1 MNKEDTLDEN
11 TSNIDEDFS
20 FERSVSKLLTNLAE
34 RVQSINGQLVY
45 RCELEKLLETLVL
58 LKNTETLNFSQL
70 TDLTAVDYPDRLQRF
85 ELVYQL
91 LSIENNKRVRI
102 ICSIDDGQIVPSVT
116 SIYKSAEWPEREVW
130 DMYGLFFSDHPD
142 LRRLLTDYGFE
153 GHPLRKDFPLTGYV
167 EVRYDDIEKRVAYQP
182 VQLTQ
187 EYRDFD
193 FLSPWEGDQELVY
206 SSLNRIEEVK
216 IGPNE
221 GGYIVMS
228 EMQIRPLTLNFGPQ
242 HPAAHGVLR
251 LVLEMDGEVIQR
263 ADPHVGLLHRG
274 TEKLIEQKTYL
285 QALPYFDRLDY
296 VSPMNQEHVWA
307 LSIEKSL
314 QIEVLE
320 EPNLLGLCFV
330 KLDEFL
336 IIS

>member
-1 MNKEDTLDEN
+1 MNNEDTLDED

-20 FERSVSKLLTNLAE
+20 FERSVSKLLTKLAE
-34 RVQSINGQLVY
+34 RVQSNNGQLVY

-102 ICSIDDGQIVPSVT
+102 ICSINDGQIVPSVT
-116 SIYKSAEWPEREVW
+116 GIYKSAEWPEREVW

-153 GHPLRKDFPLTGYV
+153 GHPLRKDFPLTGYI

-206 SSLNRIEEVK
+206 SSFNRTGEDK
-216 IGPNE
+216 IGSDE
-221 GGYIVMS
+221 GGD
-228 EMQIRPLTLNFGPQ
+228 T
-242 HPAAHGVLR
+242 
-251 LVLEMDGEVIQR
+251 
-263 ADPHVGLLHRG
+263 
-274 TEKLIEQKTYL
+274 
-285 QALPYFDRLDY
+285 
-296 VSPMNQEHVWA
+296 
-307 LSIEKSL
+307 
-314 QIEVLE
+314 
-320 EPNLLGLCFV
+320 
-330 KLDEFL
+330 
-336 IIS
+336 

>member
-1 MNKEDTLDEN
+1 MSKEDSLNEN

-20 FERSVSKLLTNLAE
+20 FERSVSKLLTKLAE
-34 RVQSINGQLVY
+34 RVQSNNGQLVY

-70 TDLTAVDYPDRLQRF
+70 TDLTAVDYPSRLQRF

-102 ICSIDDGQIVPSVT
+102 ICSINDGQIVPSVT
-116 SIYKSAEWPEREVW
+116 GIYKSAEWPEREVW

-206 SSLNRIEEVK
+206 SSVNRIEEVK
-216 IGPNE
+216 KGPNE
-221 GGYIVMS
+221 
-228 EMQIRPLTLNFGPQ
+228 
-242 HPAAHGVLR
+242 
-251 LVLEMDGEVIQR
+251 
-263 ADPHVGLLHRG
+263 RG
-274 TEKLIEQKTYL
+274 DT
-285 QALPYFDRLDY
+285 
-296 VSPMNQEHVWA
+296 
-307 LSIEKSL
+307 
-314 QIEVLE
+314 
-320 EPNLLGLCFV
+320 
-330 KLDEFL
+330 
-336 IIS
+336 

>member
-11 TSNIDEDFS
+11 TSNIDDALS
-20 FERSVSKLLTNLAE
+20 FERSVSKLLANLAE

-45 RCELEKLLETLVL
+45 RCVLDKLFETLVL

-70 TDLTAVDYPDRLQRF
+70 TDLTAVDYPDRIQRF

-102 ICSIDDGQIVPSVT
+102 ICPIEDGQIVPSIT

-167 EVRYDDIEKRVAYQP
+167 EARYDDIEKRVAYQP

-206 SSLNRIEEVK
+206 SSLNRTGDVK
-216 IGPNE
+216 IGPGE
-221 GGYIVMS
+221 GGD
-228 EMQIRPLTLNFGPQ
+228 
-242 HPAAHGVLR
+242 A
-251 LVLEMDGEVIQR
+251 
-263 ADPHVGLLHRG
+263 
-274 TEKLIEQKTYL
+274 
-285 QALPYFDRLDY
+285 
-296 VSPMNQEHVWA
+296 
-307 LSIEKSL
+307 
-314 QIEVLE
+314 
-320 EPNLLGLCFV
+320 
-330 KLDEFL
+330 
-336 IIS
+336 

>member
-1 MNKEDTLDEN
+1 MNKEDTSNEN
-11 TSNIDEDFS
+11 TSNIDEVPS

-45 RCELEKLLETLVL
+45 RCELDKLFETLVL

-70 TDLTAVDYPDRLQRF
+70 TDLTAVDYPDRLKRF

-102 ICSIDDGQIVPSVT
+102 ICSIDDGQIVPSIT

-167 EVRYDDIEKRVAYQP
+167 EARYDDIEKRVAYQP

-206 SSLNRIEEVK
+206 SSLNRIGDVK
-216 IGPNE
+216 IGPGE
-221 GGYIVMS
+221 GGD
-228 EMQIRPLTLNFGPQ
+228 T
-242 HPAAHGVLR
+242 
-251 LVLEMDGEVIQR
+251 
-263 ADPHVGLLHRG
+263 
-274 TEKLIEQKTYL
+274 
-285 QALPYFDRLDY
+285 
-296 VSPMNQEHVWA
+296 
-307 LSIEKSL
+307 
-314 QIEVLE
+314 
-320 EPNLLGLCFV
+320 
-330 KLDEFL
+330 
-336 IIS
+336 

>member
-1 MNKEDTLDEN
+1 MSKEDSLNEN
-11 TSNIDEDFS
+11 TSNIDEDLS
-20 FERSVSKLLTNLAE
+20 FERSVSKLLTKLAE
-34 RVQSINGQLVY
+34 RVQSNNGQLVY

-102 ICSIDDGQIVPSVT
+102 ICSINDGQIVPSVT
-116 SIYKSAEWPEREVW
+116 GIYKSAEWPEREVW

-206 SSLNRIEEVK
+206 SAVNRIGEVK
-216 IGPNE
+216 KSPN
-221 GGYIVMS
+221 G
-228 EMQIRPLTLNFGPQ
+228 
-242 HPAAHGVLR
+242 
-251 LVLEMDGEVIQR
+251 
-263 ADPHVGLLHRG
+263 RG
-274 TEKLIEQKTYL
+274 DT
-285 QALPYFDRLDY
+285 
-296 VSPMNQEHVWA
+296 
-307 LSIEKSL
+307 
-314 QIEVLE
+314 
-320 EPNLLGLCFV
+320 
-330 KLDEFL
+330 
-336 IIS
+336 

>member
-20 FERSVSKLLTNLAE
+20 FERSVSKLLANLAE

-45 RCELEKLLETLVL
+45 RCELDKLFETLVL

-70 TDLTAVDYPDRLQRF
+70 TDLTAVDYPDRIQRF

-102 ICSIDDGQIVPSVT
+102 ICPIDDGQIVPSIT

-167 EVRYDDIEKRVAYQP
+167 EARYDDIEKRVAYQP

-206 SSLNRIEEVK
+206 SSLNRIGDVK
-216 IGPNE
+216 IGPGE
-221 GGYIVMS
+221 GGMHSY
-228 EMQIRPLTLNFGPQ
+228 E
-242 HPAAHGVLR
+242 
-251 LVLEMDGEVIQR
+251 
-263 ADPHVGLLHRG
+263 
-274 TEKLIEQKTYL
+274 
-285 QALPYFDRLDY
+285 
-296 VSPMNQEHVWA
+296 
-307 LSIEKSL
+307 
-314 QIEVLE
+314 
-320 EPNLLGLCFV
+320 
-330 KLDEFL
+330 
-336 IIS
+336 

>member
-1 MNKEDTLDEN
+1 MNKEDTLNEN

-20 FERSVSKLLTNLAE
+20 FERSVSKLLANLAE

-45 RCELEKLLETLVL
+45 RCELDKLFETLVL

-70 TDLTAVDYPDRLQRF
+70 TDLTAVDYPDRMQRF

-102 ICSIDDGQIVPSVT
+102 ICPIDDGQIVPSIT

-167 EVRYDDIEKRVAYQP
+167 EARYDDIEKRVAYQP

-206 SSLNRIEEVK
+206 SSLNRTGDVK
-216 IGPNE
+216 IGPGE
-221 GGYIVMS
+221 GGD
-228 EMQIRPLTLNFGPQ
+228 
-242 HPAAHGVLR
+242 A
-251 LVLEMDGEVIQR
+251 
-263 ADPHVGLLHRG
+263 
-274 TEKLIEQKTYL
+274 
-285 QALPYFDRLDY
+285 
-296 VSPMNQEHVWA
+296 
-307 LSIEKSL
+307 
-314 QIEVLE
+314 
-320 EPNLLGLCFV
+320 
-330 KLDEFL
+330 
-336 IIS
+336 

>member
-1 MNKEDTLDEN
+1 MSKEDSLNVNTL
-11 TSNIDEDFS
+11 NIDEDFS
-20 FERSVSKLLTNLAE
+20 FEKSVSEFITNLAE
-34 RVQSINGQLVY
+34 QVQSINGQLVY
-45 RCELEKLLETLVL
+45 RCELEKLFETLVL

-102 ICSIDDGQIVPSVT
+102 ICSINDGQIVPSVT
-116 SIYKSAEWPEREVW
+116 GIYKSAEWPEREVW

-193 FLSPWEGDQELVY
+193 FLSPWEGDRELIN
-206 SSLNRIEEVK
+206 SSLNRLGEVK
-216 IGPNE
+216 IGSNE
-221 GGYIVMS
+221 EG
-228 EMQIRPLTLNFGPQ
+228 N
-242 HPAAHGVLR
+242 
-251 LVLEMDGEVIQR
+251 
-263 ADPHVGLLHRG
+263 
-274 TEKLIEQKTYL
+274 
-285 QALPYFDRLDY
+285 
-296 VSPMNQEHVWA
+296 N
-307 LSIEKSL
+307 
-314 QIEVLE
+314 
-320 EPNLLGLCFV
+320 
-330 KLDEFL
+330 
-336 IIS
+336 

>member
-1 MNKEDTLDEN
+1 
-11 TSNIDEDFS
+11 
-20 FERSVSKLLTNLAE
+20 
-34 RVQSINGQLVY
+34 
-45 RCELEKLLETLVL
+45 

-70 TDLTAVDYPDRLQRF
+70 TDLTAVDYPDRMQRF

-102 ICSIDDGQIVPSVT
+102 ICPIDDGQIVPSIT

-167 EVRYDDIEKRVAYQP
+167 EARYDDIEKRVAYQP

-206 SSLNRIEEVK
+206 SSLNRIGDVK
-216 IGPNE
+216 IGSGE
-221 GGYIVMS
+221 GGD
-228 EMQIRPLTLNFGPQ
+228 
-242 HPAAHGVLR
+242 A
-251 LVLEMDGEVIQR
+251 
-263 ADPHVGLLHRG
+263 
-274 TEKLIEQKTYL
+274 
-285 QALPYFDRLDY
+285 
-296 VSPMNQEHVWA
+296 
-307 LSIEKSL
+307 
-314 QIEVLE
+314 
-320 EPNLLGLCFV
+320 
-330 KLDEFL
+330 
-336 IIS
+336 

>member
-11 TSNIDEDFS
+11 TTSIDKDFS
-20 FERSVSKLLTNLAE
+20 FERSVSKLLAKLAE
-34 RVQSINGQLVY
+34 RVQSINGQLVF
-45 RCELEKLLETLVL
+45 RCVLDKLFETLVL

-70 TDLTAVDYPDRLQRF
+70 TDLTAVDYPDRIQRF

-167 EVRYDDIEKRVAYQP
+167 EARYDDIEKRVAYQP

-206 SSLNRIEEVK
+206 SSLNRIGDVK
-216 IGPNE
+216 IGPGE
-221 GGYIVMS
+221 GGD
-228 EMQIRPLTLNFGPQ
+228 
-242 HPAAHGVLR
+242 A
-251 LVLEMDGEVIQR
+251 
-263 ADPHVGLLHRG
+263 
-274 TEKLIEQKTYL
+274 
-285 QALPYFDRLDY
+285 
-296 VSPMNQEHVWA
+296 
-307 LSIEKSL
+307 
-314 QIEVLE
+314 
-320 EPNLLGLCFV
+320 
-330 KLDEFL
+330 
-336 IIS
+336 

>member
-1 MNKEDTLDEN
+1 MNKEDTLNEN

-20 FERSVSKLLTNLAE
+20 FERSVSKLLANLAE

-45 RCELEKLLETLVL
+45 RCELDKLFETLVL

-70 TDLTAVDYPDRLQRF
+70 TDLTAVDFPDRLKRF

-91 LSIENNKRVRI
+91 LSIENNKRVRV

-167 EVRYDDIEKRVAYQP
+167 EARYDDIEKRVAYQP

-206 SSLNRIEEVK
+206 SSLNRIGDVK
-216 IGPNE
+216 IGPGE
-221 GGYIVMS
+221 GGD
-228 EMQIRPLTLNFGPQ
+228 
-242 HPAAHGVLR
+242 A
-251 LVLEMDGEVIQR
+251 
-263 ADPHVGLLHRG
+263 
-274 TEKLIEQKTYL
+274 
-285 QALPYFDRLDY
+285 
-296 VSPMNQEHVWA
+296 
-307 LSIEKSL
+307 
-314 QIEVLE
+314 
-320 EPNLLGLCFV
+320 
-330 KLDEFL
+330 
-336 IIS
+336 

>member
-1 MNKEDTLDEN
+1 MSKEDSLNQN

-20 FERSVSKLLTNLAE
+20 FEKSVSELITNLAE

-45 RCELEKLLETLVL
+45 RCELDKLFEALVL
-58 LKNTETLNFSQL
+58 LKNTETLNFNQL
-70 TDLTAVDYPDRLQRF
+70 TDLTAVDYPDRLKRF

-91 LSIENNKRVRI
+91 LSMENNKRVRI
-102 ICSIDDGQIVPSVT
+102 ICSIDDGQIAPSVT

-193 FLSPWEGDQELVY
+193 FLSPWEGDRELIN
-206 SSLNRIEEVK
+206 SSLNRLGEVK
-216 IGPNE
+216 IGSNE
-221 GGYIVMS
+221 EG
-228 EMQIRPLTLNFGPQ
+228 N
-242 HPAAHGVLR
+242 
-251 LVLEMDGEVIQR
+251 
-263 ADPHVGLLHRG
+263 
-274 TEKLIEQKTYL
+274 
-285 QALPYFDRLDY
+285 
-296 VSPMNQEHVWA
+296 N
-307 LSIEKSL
+307 
-314 QIEVLE
+314 
-320 EPNLLGLCFV
+320 
-330 KLDEFL
+330 
-336 IIS
+336 

>member
-11 TSNIDEDFS
+11 TTSIDKDFS
-20 FERSVSKLLTNLAE
+20 FERSVSKSLANLAE

-45 RCELEKLLETLVL
+45 RCVLDKLFETLVL

-70 TDLTAVDYPDRLQRF
+70 TDLTAVDYPDRIQRF

-102 ICSIDDGQIVPSVT
+102 ICPIDDGQIVPSIT

-167 EVRYDDIEKRVAYQP
+167 EARYDDIEKRVAYQP

-206 SSLNRIEEVK
+206 SSLNRIGDVK
-216 IGPNE
+216 IGPGE
-221 GGYIVMS
+221 GGD
-228 EMQIRPLTLNFGPQ
+228 T
-242 HPAAHGVLR
+242 
-251 LVLEMDGEVIQR
+251 
-263 ADPHVGLLHRG
+263 
-274 TEKLIEQKTYL
+274 
-285 QALPYFDRLDY
+285 
-296 VSPMNQEHVWA
+296 
-307 LSIEKSL
+307 
-314 QIEVLE
+314 
-320 EPNLLGLCFV
+320 
-330 KLDEFL
+330 
-336 IIS
+336 

>member
-1 MNKEDTLDEN
+1 MKIL
-11 TSNIDEDFS
+11 S
-20 FERSVSKLLTNLAE
+20 FERSVSKLLANLAE

-45 RCELEKLLETLVL
+45 RCVLDKLFETLVL

-70 TDLTAVDYPDRLQRF
+70 TDLTAVDYPDRIQRF

-102 ICSIDDGQIVPSVT
+102 ICPIDDGQIVPSIT

-167 EVRYDDIEKRVAYQP
+167 EARYDDIEKRVAYQP

-206 SSLNRIEEVK
+206 SSLNRIGDVK
-216 IGPNE
+216 IGPGE
-221 GGYIVMS
+221 GGMHSY
-228 EMQIRPLTLNFGPQ
+228 E
-242 HPAAHGVLR
+242 
-251 LVLEMDGEVIQR
+251 
-263 ADPHVGLLHRG
+263 
-274 TEKLIEQKTYL
+274 
-285 QALPYFDRLDY
+285 
-296 VSPMNQEHVWA
+296 
-307 LSIEKSL
+307 
-314 QIEVLE
+314 
-320 EPNLLGLCFV
+320 
-330 KLDEFL
+330 
-336 IIS
+336 

>member
-1 MNKEDTLDEN
+1 VNKEDTLNEN

-20 FERSVSKLLTNLAE
+20 FERSVSKLLANLAE

-45 RCELEKLLETLVL
+45 RCELDKLFETLVL

-70 TDLTAVDYPDRLQRF
+70 TDLTAVDYPDRMQRF

-102 ICSIDDGQIVPSVT
+102 ICPIDDGQIVPSIT

-167 EVRYDDIEKRVAYQP
+167 EARYDDIEKRVAYQP

-206 SSLNRIEEVK
+206 SSLNRTGDVK
-216 IGPNE
+216 IGPGE
-221 GGYIVMS
+221 GGD
-228 EMQIRPLTLNFGPQ
+228 
-242 HPAAHGVLR
+242 A
-251 LVLEMDGEVIQR
+251 
-263 ADPHVGLLHRG
+263 
-274 TEKLIEQKTYL
+274 
-285 QALPYFDRLDY
+285 
-296 VSPMNQEHVWA
+296 
-307 LSIEKSL
+307 
-314 QIEVLE
+314 
-320 EPNLLGLCFV
+320 
-330 KLDEFL
+330 
-336 IIS
+336 

>member
-11 TSNIDEDFS
+11 TSKIDEDFS
-20 FERSVSKLLTNLAE
+20 FERSVSQLLANLAE

-45 RCELEKLLETLVL
+45 RCELDKLFETLVL

-70 TDLTAVDYPDRLQRF
+70 TDLTAVDYPDRIQRF

-102 ICSIDDGQIVPSVT
+102 ICSIDDGQIVPSIT

-167 EVRYDDIEKRVAYQP
+167 EARYDDIEKRVAYQP

-206 SSLNRIEEVK
+206 SSLNRIGDVK
-216 IGPNE
+216 IGPGE
-221 GGYIVMS
+221 GGD
-228 EMQIRPLTLNFGPQ
+228 T
-242 HPAAHGVLR
+242 
-251 LVLEMDGEVIQR
+251 
-263 ADPHVGLLHRG
+263 
-274 TEKLIEQKTYL
+274 
-285 QALPYFDRLDY
+285 
-296 VSPMNQEHVWA
+296 
-307 LSIEKSL
+307 
-314 QIEVLE
+314 
-320 EPNLLGLCFV
+320 
-330 KLDEFL
+330 
-336 IIS
+336 

>member
-11 TSNIDEDFS
+11 TSNIDEVFS
-20 FERSVSKLLTNLAE
+20 FERSLSKLLANLAE

-45 RCELEKLLETLVL
+45 RCELDKLFETLVL

-70 TDLTAVDYPDRLQRF
+70 TDLTAVDYPDRLKRF

-91 LSIENNKRVRI
+91 LSMENNKRVRI
-102 ICSIDDGQIVPSVT
+102 VCSIDDGQIVPSVT

-206 SSLNRIEEVK
+206 SSLNRIGEAK
-216 IGPNE
+216 IGSNE
-221 GGYIVMS
+221 GG
-228 EMQIRPLTLNFGPQ
+228 
-242 HPAAHGVLR
+242 
-251 LVLEMDGEVIQR
+251 D
-263 ADPHVGLLHRG
+263 
-274 TEKLIEQKTYL
+274 K
-285 QALPYFDRLDY
+285 
-296 VSPMNQEHVWA
+296 
-307 LSIEKSL
+307 
-314 QIEVLE
+314 
-320 EPNLLGLCFV
+320 
-330 KLDEFL
+330 
-336 IIS
+336 

>member
-20 FERSVSKLLTNLAE
+20 FERSVSKLLTKLAE
-34 RVQSINGQLVY
+34 RVQSNNGQLVY

-102 ICSIDDGQIVPSVT
+102 ICSINDGQIVPSVT
-116 SIYKSAEWPEREVW
+116 GIYKSAEWPEREVW

-153 GHPLRKDFPLTGYV
+153 GHPLRKDFPLTGYI

-216 IGPNE
+216 IGSNE
-221 GGYIVMS
+221 GGD
-228 EMQIRPLTLNFGPQ
+228 T
-242 HPAAHGVLR
+242 
-251 LVLEMDGEVIQR
+251 
-263 ADPHVGLLHRG
+263 
-274 TEKLIEQKTYL
+274 
-285 QALPYFDRLDY
+285 
-296 VSPMNQEHVWA
+296 
-307 LSIEKSL
+307 
-314 QIEVLE
+314 
-320 EPNLLGLCFV
+320 
-330 KLDEFL
+330 
-336 IIS
+336 

>member
-1 MNKEDTLDEN
+1 MSKEDSLNEN
-11 TSNIDEDFS
+11 TSNIDEDLS
-20 FERSVSKLLTNLAE
+20 FERSVSKLLTKLAE
-34 RVQSINGQLVY
+34 RVQSNNGQLVY

-70 TDLTAVDYPDRLQRF
+70 TDLTAVDYPSRLQRF

-102 ICSIDDGQIVPSVT
+102 ICSINDGQIVPSVT
-116 SIYKSAEWPEREVW
+116 GIYKSAEWPEREVW

-206 SSLNRIEEVK
+206 SSLNRTGGVK
-216 IGPNE
+216 IGPGE
-221 GGYIVMS
+221 GGD
-228 EMQIRPLTLNFGPQ
+228 
-242 HPAAHGVLR
+242 A
-251 LVLEMDGEVIQR
+251 
-263 ADPHVGLLHRG
+263 
-274 TEKLIEQKTYL
+274 
-285 QALPYFDRLDY
+285 
-296 VSPMNQEHVWA
+296 
-307 LSIEKSL
+307 
-314 QIEVLE
+314 
-320 EPNLLGLCFV
+320 
-330 KLDEFL
+330 
-336 IIS
+336 

>member
-20 FERSVSKLLTNLAE
+20 FERSVSKLLANLAE

-45 RCELEKLLETLVL
+45 RCELDKLFETLVL

-70 TDLTAVDYPDRLQRF
+70 TDLTAVDYPDRLKRF

-91 LSIENNKRVRI
+91 LSIENNKRVRV

-167 EVRYDDIEKRVAYQP
+167 EARYDDIEKRVAYQP

-206 SSLNRIEEVK
+206 SSLNRIGEVK
-216 IGPNE
+216 IGPSE
-221 GGYIVMS
+221 GGD
-228 EMQIRPLTLNFGPQ
+228 T
-242 HPAAHGVLR
+242 
-251 LVLEMDGEVIQR
+251 
-263 ADPHVGLLHRG
+263 
-274 TEKLIEQKTYL
+274 
-285 QALPYFDRLDY
+285 
-296 VSPMNQEHVWA
+296 
-307 LSIEKSL
+307 
-314 QIEVLE
+314 
-320 EPNLLGLCFV
+320 
-330 KLDEFL
+330 
-336 IIS
+336 

>member
-1 MNKEDTLDEN
+1 MNKDDNLDEN

-20 FERSVSKLLTNLAE
+20 FERLVSKLLANLAE

-45 RCELEKLLETLVL
+45 RCELDKLFETLVL
-58 LKNTETLNFSQL
+58 LKNTETSNFSQL
-70 TDLTAVDYPDRLQRF
+70 TDLTAVDYPDRLKRF

-91 LSIENNKRVRI
+91 LSIENNKRVRV

-206 SSLNRIEEVK
+206 SSLNRIGEVK
-216 IGPNE
+216 IGPSE
-221 GGYIVMS
+221 GGD
-228 EMQIRPLTLNFGPQ
+228 
-242 HPAAHGVLR
+242 A
-251 LVLEMDGEVIQR
+251 
-263 ADPHVGLLHRG
+263 
-274 TEKLIEQKTYL
+274 
-285 QALPYFDRLDY
+285 
-296 VSPMNQEHVWA
+296 
-307 LSIEKSL
+307 
-314 QIEVLE
+314 
-320 EPNLLGLCFV
+320 
-330 KLDEFL
+330 
-336 IIS
+336 

>member
-1 MNKEDTLDEN
+1 MNKEDTLNEN

-20 FERSVSKLLTNLAE
+20 FERSVSKLLANLAE

-45 RCELEKLLETLVL
+45 RCVLDKLFETLVL

-70 TDLTAVDYPDRLQRF
+70 TDLTAVDYPDRIQRF

-102 ICSIDDGQIVPSVT
+102 ICSIDDGQIVPSIT

-167 EVRYDDIEKRVAYQP
+167 EARYDDIEKRVAYQP

-206 SSLNRIEEVK
+206 SSLNRIGDVK
-216 IGPNE
+216 IGSGE
-221 GGYIVMS
+221 GGD
-228 EMQIRPLTLNFGPQ
+228 
-242 HPAAHGVLR
+242 A
-251 LVLEMDGEVIQR
+251 
-263 ADPHVGLLHRG
+263 
-274 TEKLIEQKTYL
+274 
-285 QALPYFDRLDY
+285 
-296 VSPMNQEHVWA
+296 
-307 LSIEKSL
+307 
-314 QIEVLE
+314 
-320 EPNLLGLCFV
+320 
-330 KLDEFL
+330 
-336 IIS
+336 